1 MTITVQH
8 ALQDDHV
15 DLEAIVQADSRA
27 LIYSS
32 RIFTDFLSAALG
44 VQIKTL
50 IARDDG
56 KPSGLL
62 HYAESQGPFGR
73 VLNSLPWYGTHGGCT
88 CIPGA
93 PTQVRSALLDE
104 FKRIS
109 TSEDVLSSCLVM
121 SPLEEQFKNL
131 YVQRLEPSATD
142 ERIGMFCPLLKNDDE
157 QLAIMHQKT
166 RNLVRKSLKL
176 DLDVRSSDSDEAWN
190 FLIATHTANL
200 DALGGAAKPR
210 QHFEAL
216 RATITSTNREL
227 LVGSLHGVPVAALLT
242 LRFNE
247 TVEYLVPA
255 VRSDHRASQ
264 AMSRLI
270 WEAMRRAATAGYSWW
285 NWGGTWKSQE
295 LLLRFKSR
303 WGGEALPY
311 SYLINCVDESRRTIT
326 REAPGVFV
334 SHEYF
339 YLYPRDALDDAD

>member
-1 MTITVQH
+1 MTVTVQR
-8 ALQDDHV
+8 ALQEDRA
-15 DLEAIVQADSRA
+15 DLEAIAEADSRA

-32 RIFTDFLSAALG
+32 PIFTDFLSAVLG

-56 KPSGLL
+56 RPSGLL
-62 HYAESQGPFGR
+62 HYAESQGPYGR
-73 VLNSLPWYGTHGGCT
+73 VLNSLPWYGTHGGCA
-88 CIPGA
+88 CIPTA
-93 PTQVRSALLDE
+93 PPLVRSELLDE
-104 FKRIS
+104 FRRL
-109 TSEDVLSSCLVM
+109 TVADDVLSSCVVL
-121 SPLEEQFKNL
+121 SPFEEPFRDL
-131 YVQRLEPSATD
+131 YVERLQPSASD
-142 ERIGMFCPLLKNDDE
+142 ERTGMFCPLLKNDDE

-176 DLDVRSSDSDEAWN
+176 DMDVSSHDSDEAWN
-190 FLIATHTANL
+190 FLITTHTANL

-216 RATITSTNREL
+216 RATIPSTNREL
-227 LVGSLHGVPVAALLT
+227 LVGSLHGVPVAALLS

-255 VRSDHRASQ
+255 VRIEHRASQ

-270 WEAMRRAATAGYSWW
+270 WEAMRRASTAGYSWW

-295 LLLRFKSR
+295 SLLRFKSR

-311 SYLINCVDESRRTIT
+311 SYLINCGDKSRRTIT
-326 REAPGVFV
+326 REAPGVFA

-339 YLYPRDALDDAD
+339 YLYPRDALDDAG